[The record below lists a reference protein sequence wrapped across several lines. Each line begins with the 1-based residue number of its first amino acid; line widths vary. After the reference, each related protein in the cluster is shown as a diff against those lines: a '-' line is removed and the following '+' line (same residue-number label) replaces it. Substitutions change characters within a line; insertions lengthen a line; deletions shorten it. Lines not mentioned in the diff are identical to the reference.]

1 MKTRGL
7 GRGLSALIGENLL
20 NNNSGDLHYLA
31 LEKIKPNPNQPRVS
45 FNPEELLELQESIKN
60 NGVLQPILVNSLDD
74 GDSYYIIAGERRWRA
89 SKALGLLEIPAIIK
103 NISEKLSFE
112 IALIENIQRSNLT
125 AIEEADGYKKL
136 IDEYHYTQEHI
147 AKIVS
152 KSRSHI
158 SNLLRV
164 LTLPKETKDL
174 LQDGTISLGH
184 AKLLITLED
193 SGSILDEIVSKKL
206 SVRETESLIKSH
218 KLSSKDDNVKPSK
231 AYTEDS
237 DIEFIEDS
245 LSEFLG
251 MTIKIKYNGISG
263 NMSISFNNLSQLDL
277 LVKKL
282 SESLN

>member
-20 NNNSGDLHYLA
+20 NNNSGDLNYLPI
-31 LEKIKPNPNQPRVS
+31 EKIKPNPNQPRVS
-45 FNPEELLELQESIKN
+45 FNSEELLELQESIKN

-74 GDSYYIIAGERRWRA
+74 GDSYFIIAGERRWRA

-136 IDEYHYTQEHI
+136 IDEYNYTQEHI

-164 LTLPKETKDL
+164 LTLPKKTKDL

-193 SGSILDEIVSKKL
+193 SSSILDEIVSKKL

-218 KLSSKDDNVKPSK
+218 KVSSNNVKPSK
-231 AYTEDS
+231 TYTEDS